1 MTEDAVTVAPEH
13 YKVVLET
20 DRVRVLEFSAPP
32 GDKTQMHTH
41 PDQVA
46 VGIAGADYRFY
57 TPDGQ
62 VADVALE
69 TGQVFFVE
77 AVEHAT
83 EITGTRQARAI
94 VVELK

>member
-13 YKVVLET
+13 YRVVLEN
-20 DRVRVLEFSAPP
+20 DRVRVLEFRCAP

-46 VGIAGADYRFY
+46 VGIDGGDYRFS

-62 VADVALE
+62 VGEMTLE
-69 TGQVFFVE
+69 TGQVIFAD

-83 EITGTRQARAI
+83 EITGTREARAI
-94 VVELK
+94 VIELK